1 MQSMQRISQ
10 FAVGIF
16 AAAVSLAAGSAA
28 LPSAATEKELVRGV
42 LEIPTALVA
51 EVLPRAMN
59 GEAAFWAL
67 SELNQKLVAQRAGL
81 SVAGLLA
88 ALRQD
93 DSLWVDRRGHL
104 FYVEPKTEFAPS
116 TDVTLSGADAGPLP
130 TTLANTFKLHS
141 KKQSA
146 TGRSRVIYLDFN
158 GYNLPAG
165 TGWAGGAAF
174 DGSTQ
179 GYDTD
184 GNPATFSDAERA
196 WIQRVWQGVA
206 ETFAPF
212 DVDVTTEVPAP
223 SDITRDSAT
232 DDRYGTVAAFVNPE
246 GNPVAANTQGRSIA
260 YVGNFDAYDAN
271 TNANPEPHG
280 YFQPAWV
287 FVSRPNASTGFEGS
301 HFEGVAA
308 TASHE
313 LGHNLGL
320 SHDGDTAQSYYF
332 GHGTGATSW
341 APIMG
346 GAYKSVNQWSKGE
359 YPGYQNPQTNPDD
372 YQVMADNGLL
382 ARADSVG
389 NTRTA
394 AAPLTAALNGGGV
407 YQVAQQGI
415 IETPGDVDYFSF
427 TAGAGNV
434 TLKLDPAPLR
444 PMMDVVASLYSSS
457 GQLLAESN
465 DPDGTSASISV
476 TVPKGQYFLA
486 IDGVGDINPLP
497 GYSDYGSIGQYRIS
511 GTFTDAE
518 NAPPVAMASADKTS
532 GNAPLT
538 VKFSSAGSVDPEG
551 SALTSYVWNFGDGS
565 ATVNNVGP
573 TKVFANKGTY
583 TVTLTVK
590 DGSGLSATKSLPITV
605 YGPGG
610 PDTTPDA
617 FSFSQVGNTDFNVV
631 FPSNVVT
638 PTGYDAPAT
647 VTISSGTGGEYSVNG
662 AAFKS
667 SPGTIAPGQTL
678 QVRHRTS
685 PNGSTLTETTIAVGG
700 VAVKYRN
707 QTAVADLTPDAFT
720 FTDVTGVRFNDQM
733 QSNSVTIKGM
743 NNVAPISVTGG
754 EYRIGD
760 GPWTSAA
767 GTITR
772 DVQQVRVRHTSA
784 GAGNSAVNTTLKVG
798 TVSDTFTSTTAS
810 ANLGTLTDSQPDQ
823 FTLVDQN
830 GVAKSTVITSAGI
843 KPVGYVLSAPVSII
857 GGEYR
862 VTQTGQWKS
871 TAGTVMVG
879 QQIFVRHTSA
889 ATANAKVNTVLTV
902 GGVSD
907 TFTSTT
913 AP

>member
-1 MQSMQRISQ
+1 M
-10 FAVGIF
+10 
-16 AAAVSLAAGSAA
+16 
-28 LPSAATEKELVRGV
+28 
-42 LEIPTALVA
+42 PTALVA
-51 EVLPRAMN
+51 DLLPRAMN

-67 SELNQKLVAQRAGL
+67 GELNQRLVAQRAGL

-88 ALRQD
+88 ALRKD
-93 DSLWVDRRGHL
+93 DTLWIDRRGHL
-104 FYVEPKTEFAPS
+104 FYVEPKTELAPA
-116 TDVTLSGADAGPLP
+116 TNVTLSGADAGPLP
-130 TTLANTFKLHS
+130 ASLANTFKLHS
-141 KKQSA
+141 KKQSL

-212 DVDVTTEVPAP
+212 DVDVTTEAPAP
-223 SDITRDSAT
+223 GDITRDSVS
-232 DDRYGTVAAFVNPE
+232 DDRFGTVAAFVNPD

-260 YVGNFDAYDAN
+260 YLGNFDAYDAN
-271 TNANPEPHG
+271 TSANPEPHG

-301 HFEGVAA
+301 HFENIAA

-320 SHDGDTAQSYYF
+320 GHDGDAAQSYYF
-332 GHGTGATSW
+332 GHGIGATSW

-359 YPGYQNPQTNPDD
+359 YPGYQSPQSNPDD

-382 ARADSVG
+382 ALADSVG
-389 NTRTA
+389 NNRASA
-394 AAPLTAALNGGGV
+394 AQLSAALNGGGL
-407 YQVAQQGI
+407 YQIAQPGI
-415 IETPGDVDYFSF
+415 IETPGDIDYFKF
-427 TAGAGNV
+427 MAGAGSV
-434 TLKLDPAPLR
+434 TLKLEPAPLR
-444 PMMDVVASLYSSS
+444 PMMDVVASLYNSS

-465 DPDGTSASISV
+465 DPEGTGASISV

-518 NAPPVAMASADKTS
+518 NAPPVAKASADKTS
-532 GNAPLT
+532 GNAALT

-551 SALTSYVWNFGDGS
+551 SALASYVWNFGDGS
-565 ATVNNVGP
+565 ATVNNVAP
-573 TKVFANKGTY
+573 THVFASKGTY
-583 TVTLTVK
+583 MVTLTVK
-590 DGSGLSATKSLPITV
+590 DGSGLAATASLPITV

-610 PDTTPDA
+610 PDTTPDT
-617 FSFSQVGNTDFNVV
+617 FSFSQFSNTDFNVV
-631 FPSNVVT
+631 FPSNIVT
-638 PTGYDAPAT
+638 PTGYDAPAP
-647 VTISSGTGGEYSVNG
+647 VTISTGTGGEYSVNG

-667 SPGTIAPGQTL
+667 GPGTIAPGQTL

-685 PNGSTLTETTIAVGG
+685 PKGSTLTETTITVGG

-707 QTAVADLTPDAFT
+707 QTAVSDTTPEPFT
-720 FTDVTGVRFNDQM
+720 FADVTGARFNDQL

-772 DVQQVRVRHTSA
+772 DVQQLRVRHTSA
-784 GAGNSAVNTTLKVG
+784 GTGNNVVNTKLTVG
-798 TVSDTFTSTTAS
+798 TVSDTFSSTTATL
-810 ANLGTLTDSQPDQ
+810 NLGTLSDSQPNQ

-830 GVAKSTVITSAGI
+830 GVAKSTMIVSAGVQ
-843 KPVGYVLSAPVSII
+843 PVGYVVSAPVSIT

-862 VTQTGQWKS
+862 VTNVGQWRS
-871 TAGTVMVG
+871 TPGTVLVG

-889 ATANAKVNTVLTV
+889 SAANAKVNTVLTV